1 MRTQSDFDYILA
13 ASDIGLA
20 MLRLAHSDL
29 DWTDS
34 LDAISEAMHT
44 HYGVSNPQTIRKGL
58 DTLLRCSREDM
69 SMTYAIC
76 DIAIELDRTTVNKR
90 S

>member
-1 MRTQSDFDYILA
+1 MRTQSDFDYILRA
-13 ASDIGLA
+13 PDIALA

-34 LDAISEAMHT
+34 LDAVSEALHT
-44 HYGVSNPQTIRKGL
+44 HYGISNPETIRKGL
-58 DTLLRCSREDM
+58 DTLRSCSREDM

-76 DIAIELDRTTVNKR
+76 DIAVELERTTLQKR